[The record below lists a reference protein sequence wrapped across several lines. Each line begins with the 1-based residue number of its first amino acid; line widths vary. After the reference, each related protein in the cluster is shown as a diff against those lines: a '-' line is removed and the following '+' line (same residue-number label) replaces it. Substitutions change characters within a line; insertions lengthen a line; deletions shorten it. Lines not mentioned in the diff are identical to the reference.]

1 MKPGDVGAGDL
12 RDRQWVETGKDETLR
27 ISAMLF
33 RRARPYPDRD
43 VFLIGR
49 RRRKAVTGRPPGQD
63 VLAHSACATPKGR
76 DYTLTMAQ
84 TSNVVYDTHAA
95 VRRLAAAGMPEPHA
109 EAVVREQVHLIEHNL
124 ATKADIEKLRQE
136 TKADIAAVRADI
148 EKLHLETKTDIE
160 TAKLGMIKW
169 TVATNTAL
177 AAVVVAVIKFL

>member
-1 MKPGDVGAGDL
+1 
-12 RDRQWVETGKDETLR
+12 
-27 ISAMLF
+27 
-33 RRARPYPDRD
+33 
-43 VFLIGR
+43 
-49 RRRKAVTGRPPGQD
+49 
-63 VLAHSACATPKGR
+63 
-76 DYTLTMAQ
+76 MAQ